1 MRKPFSF
8 DLVVENTS
16 ISPKQSKV
24 VSGVGPSNFK
34 SFSGEDVSQKVS
46 DSSVNDLKSRTG
58 GSIRDPKSRGKN
70 SRDSK
75 EFLHGKKLGINNYT
89 IKVGNIIDEE
99 EEKPMDSIRK
109 KRSEKSEA

>member
-24 VSGVGPSNFK
+24 HSRGVTSGNFK
-34 SFSGEDVSQKVS
+34 SLNEEDESQKVS
-46 DSSVNDLKSRTG
+46 DSANDPKSRTG
-58 GSIRDPKSRGKN
+58 GSIRDPKSRGRN

-75 EFLHGKKLGINNYT
+75 EFRKLGINNYT
-89 IKVGNIIDEE
+89 TKVENIIDEE
-99 EEKPMDSIRK
+99 EENLMESPLKVR
-109 KRSEKSEA
+109 